1 MTEIDK
7 ILQKYNWPKNEFVR
21 NLNFREIENKIEFE
35 LPEDYKQF
43 LLKYPGY
50 EIQLGE
56 EYIKLWDYDKLL
68 EWNEG
73 YEIIQEL
80 RLTLGIGD
88 NGGGEFIGLEKLIN
102 GDTRVVLT
110 PFIDLNIENHI
121 EIGSSF
127 TDFLKRLDNGKTWFN
142 EGKLQ

>member
-21 NLNFREIENKIEFE
+21 NLNFQEIENKIEFE

-102 GDTRVVLT
+102 GHTRVVLT

-142 EGKLQ
+142 EGKSQ